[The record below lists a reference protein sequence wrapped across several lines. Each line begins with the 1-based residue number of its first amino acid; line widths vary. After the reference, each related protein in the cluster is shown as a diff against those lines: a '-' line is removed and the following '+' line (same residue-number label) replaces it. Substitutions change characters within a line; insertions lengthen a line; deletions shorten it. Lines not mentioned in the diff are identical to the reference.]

1 MPNPAQLGS
10 ALQLSTF
17 SHIKDRVKETGAIS
31 EAWVPVAASLLSSVN
46 IVVFMEPLDV
56 VRTRLYNQPVD
67 AAGRGLLYGGFR
79 DCFAKIYAAEGFQ
92 GFYKG
97 AWAAYFRMA
106 PQAVLGLSFWDS
118 FRRMY
123 YQWQWREGDEE
134 EEKEGA

>member
-1 MPNPAQLGS
+1 M
-10 ALQLSTF
+10 
-17 SHIKDRVKETGAIS
+17 
-31 EAWVPVAASLLSSVN
+31 AASLISSLQ

-67 AAGRGLLYGGFR
+67 AQGRGLLYAGFI
-79 DCFAKIYAAEGFQ
+79 DCFAKIYASEGLH

-118 FRRMY
+118 FRRVY
-123 YQWQWREGDEE
+123 YRRRAEREGDGREE
-134 EEKEGA
+134 E